1 MTGTPKSPRRRPDPG
16 GRELTGAQG
25 RFGDRLGRLLGDRGE
40 ASIQMA
46 IVFPFVILFTIATVQ
61 YFVFAHARSAALTAA
76 REGVN
81 AGRSYQSSPGTGA
94 ARAQETAARIGGSTL
109 HGPSAS
115 TAGSTAETMRVT
127 VSGTAL
133 SLLPGVTLSV
143 SQTAS
148 GPRERWVAP

>member
-1 MTGTPKSPRRRPDPG
+1 MTHQRPGPGSRRP
-16 GRELTGAQG
+16 TGAQG
-25 RFGDRLGRLLGDRGE
+25 PSGDRRGRLLLGDRGE
-40 ASIQMA
+40 TSIQMA

-94 ARAQETAARIGGSTL
+94 ARAQGTAARIGGSTL
-109 HGPSAS
+109 RGPSAS

-133 SLLPGVTLSV
+133 SLLPGVSLRV
-143 SQTAS
+143 SQTAT